1 MPLARAV
8 ARAGGSDFCGAL
20 RLLLP
25 RAARRIP
32 QDLTGLYG
40 FVADQDLLAG
50 PPPAALTAS
59 DLAALRR
66 AVKALPAPTRALLL
80 ATGDILAGRP
90 AAAVARLEGLPEG
103 KQAYLRGAALWL
115 VADRARS
122 RAPLAEAL
130 KAARRAVRE
139 LGPRRDVL
147 LLRGQILLELER
159 NDAGLADLRRVLR
172 ADPKDW
178 RTRLGVAETLTDMY
192 RYRPA
197 LAELGR
203 VERVRGRPW
212 WLLAQRARLK
222 GFCGKP
228 QLALADFDA
237 ALAKE
242 RRGSLLAWRAEVL
255 RALGRLDEARADLDE
270 AARLDPGYA
279 FTFELRGRL
288 RLIAG
293 DVAGA
298 RADLDRACRLDP
310 SHTMAFA
317 WRAEAL
323 WKLGRAR
330 EALADFTRVAP
341 LDPGSLWNPGTGRV
355 ETRADREAAFRAE
368 LAAGVRARPGD
379 PWTRLVRGFLL
390 LEKGRPAEALEDLVV
405 AAAATDAAAR
415 ERAMTLRKTALTRLA
430 GAA

>member
-25 RAARRIP
+25 RAAKRIP

-50 PPPAALTAS
+50 PPPAALTPR
-59 DLAALRR
+59 DLSALRG
-66 AVKALPAPTRALLL
+66 ALKGAPAKTRAQLL

-90 AAAVARLEGLPEG
+90 AAAVKRLDGARHD
-103 KQAYLRGAALWL
+103 YLRAAALWL
-115 VADRARS
+115 VADKTRS
-122 RAPLAEAL
+122 RAPLAAAL
-130 KAARRAVRE
+130 KAARRAVKQ

-197 LAELGR
+197 LAELAR
-203 VERVRGRPW
+203 VERARGRPW

-255 RALGRLDEARADLDE
+255 RALGRLEEARADLDE
-270 AARLDPGYA
+270 AARLDPVYA

-293 DVAGA
+293 DAAGA
-298 RADLDRACRLDP
+298 RADLDRACRLGP

-317 WRAEAL
+317 WRGEAL

-355 ETRADREAAFRAE
+355 ESRADREATFHAE

-405 AAAATDAAAR
+405 AAATTDAAAR
-415 ERAMTLRKTALTRLA
+415 ERALALRKTALSRL